1 MTPISLLFI
10 LRTQFLEPLC
20 VIRAEARR
28 LKMRKLLINQASLV
42 FLGIAISAWYFG
54 SSAILPALFGGA
66 VAMANSYMLS
76 RRLESASG
84 MAETSPDMGVLTLY
98 MGVVQRFLFVAA
110 MFVVAI
116 GFLGFK
122 PIVVIGVFALAQI
135 AYMVSGVQE
144 ARKAPDEQ

>member
-1 MTPISLLFI
+1 
-10 LRTQFLEPLC
+10 
-20 VIRAEARR
+20 
-28 LKMRKLLINQASLV
+28 MRKLLINQASLV
-42 FLGIAISAWYFG
+42 FLGLAVSTWYFG
-54 SSAILPALFGGA
+54 VSAILPALFGG
-66 VAMANSYMLS
+66 VTAMVNSYLLS
-76 RRLESASG
+76 RRLDAASN

-98 MGVVQRFLFVAA
+98 TGVVQRFLFVAA

-144 ARKAPDEQ
+144 AKKAPDEQ